1 MSFYLGNPGD
11 VGIAGD
17 WNGDGSDTTGVFRP
31 GNGVIF
37 LKNLNTSGF
46 ADVALNYGL
55 AGDQPVIGDWNNDGI
70 DTIGVYR
77 NAQFLLRNSN
87 TIGFADIVFALGN
100 PGDMPIAGNWDGI
113 P

>member
-1 MSFYLGNPGD
+1 M
-11 VGIAGD
+11 
-17 WNGDGSDTTGVFRP
+17 
-31 GNGVIF
+31 
-37 LKNLNTSGF
+37 
-46 ADVALNYGL
+46 
-55 AGDQPVIGDWNNDGI
+55 PVIGDWNNDGI